1 MKKIEKRFK
10 DYMEKQIPVKN
21 SYQDIVKRIDFEEGE
36 KNMNKKKLIPLICG
50 GATVAVVAC
59 VAIVGM
65 GLNKPGKD
73 PKAKGIVSIDVNP
86 SIELVVNDENVV
98 MSINGLNED
107 GKMIIVDEEI
117 VGKTLDEAVEII
129 ITLEKE
135 TGFLTSGRVEAS
147 ENEIK
152 ISVNADNDEAINELE
167 SKIRTTIGTVCD
179 ELKINES
186 ITKIEKYN
194 RQILEEK
201 VIEIDPTLEGKVSEM
216 TYEELLDVINLH
228 HLEMVDI
235 YSQKL
240 EELYIDAKN
249 SEISF
254 VEKES
259 IQNTIN
265 NMDSIYQSFLESYSN
280 LVTSLKSISENLETM
295 RYDLLID
302 PESSYQSA
310 VVEVNNKKSELNAL
324 KQEIANQEE
333 PSILQQVELGV
344 KETLLE
350 TAESL
355 LATVESATNT
365 TIDTIQK
372 SLEEVITNLE
382 QQEENFPE
390 EIKTQLNSKA
400 QEIETSIN
408 ESKDAFFTE
417 FETKYAEDIQ
427 RIKQDAIAR
436 KQALIESIKSN

>member
-310 VVEVNNKKSELNAL
+310 VVEVNNAKSELNAL

-333 PSILQQVELGV
+333 PSILQQVELGA

-350 TAESL
+350 TAETL
-355 LATVESATNT
+355 LETVESATNT

-417 FETKYAEDIQ
+417 FEIKYAEDIQ